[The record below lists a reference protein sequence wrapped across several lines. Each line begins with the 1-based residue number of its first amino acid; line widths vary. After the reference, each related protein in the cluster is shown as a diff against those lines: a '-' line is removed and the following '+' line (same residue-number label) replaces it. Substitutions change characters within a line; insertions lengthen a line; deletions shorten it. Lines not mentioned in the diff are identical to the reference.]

1 MWPFIFFHI
10 VCFQGPSLL
19 YHESLLHSFL
29 CAGSYGNCST
39 FWRAGTLFSKV
50 TATFCTP
57 INNVWEFQFSHILTN
72 TRFYLVVFFCC
83 CCYSHPSRSR
93 PSHHLLFVFVRT
105 HSVKCDRN
113 VAQTSLNKHKV
124 GSWAAGYIVS
134 SNWKVQPSWIWVL
147 MWCLQST
154 LTSFS
159 EQCSLEVAVVLGQ
172 LQEFHIWFA

>member
-1 MWPFIFFHI
+1 MWPFIFFHV
-10 VCFQGPSLL
+10 VCFQSPSLL

-29 CAGSYGNCST
+29 CAGSYGHCST

-50 TATFCTP
+50 TATFCIP

-72 TRFYLVVFFCC
+72 TRFYLVVFFVVVVIAILVGVGPATTFCL
-83 CCYSHPSRSR
+83 YLS
-93 PSHHLLFVFVRT
+93 
-105 HSVKCDRN
+105 HSVKCDRK

-124 GSWAAGYIVS
+124 RSWAAGYIVS

-154 LTSFS
+154 LTSFA
-159 EQCSLEVAVVLGQ
+159 EQCSLEVAMVLGQ